1 MEVAGI
7 EEQEVKVADEEGR
20 RLQEGPD
27 EKDGAVTLLDVL
39 GWKGIWE
46 KRKDA
51 LDILFSFIEEIE
63 KKSEELLDKQSKSDL
78 ILRGVETS
86 IISISDTIAI
96 VTPTAK
102 VVDPKIVLKL
112 HAAICDFIIPES
124 IRRHIPMRGA
134 TAYGSF
140 AIKDHIMIGSAIDE
154 AASWHEAHDWIGV
167 TMTPSAYLK
176 TGRNAP
182 EGWVSY
188 TPPYKGRGFGET
200 FCVKWDFNCSGSEG
214 SQDGLIEKYFYEQG
228 PHTPEIAAK
237 YTNTLKF
244 LDDMKQ
250 LPLS

>member
-1 MEVAGI
+1 MDEASL
-7 EEQEVKVADEEGR
+7 EEQVVEATDKEKR
-20 RLQEGPD
+20 MLQVGMA

-63 KKSEELLDKQSKSDL
+63 KKSKELLDKQSESDRT
-78 ILRGVETS
+78 LRGVETS
-86 IISISDTIAI
+86 VISISDTIAI

-102 VVDPKIVLKL
+102 AINPKIVLKL
-112 HAAICDFIIPES
+112 HAEICSFIIPES
-124 IRRHIPMRGA
+124 IKRHIPMRGA

-140 AIKDHIMIGSAIDE
+140 AIKDHIMIGSAVDE

-176 TGRNAP
+176 TGRSQP
-182 EGWVSY
+182 DGWVTY
-188 TPPYKGRGFGET
+188 TPPYKGKGFGET
-200 FCVKWDFNCSGSEG
+200 FCVEWDFNCSGSDG
-214 SQDGLIEKYFYEQG
+214 SQGGQIEKYFYEQG

-244 LDDMKQ
+244 LDRVK
-250 LPLS
+250 